1 MSIAEPEVSVIIPF
15 YNEEE
20 NVKDTL
26 RTVSQSLS
34 ESGFRSWEL
43 ILVNDGSTDSTR
55 PLLEEW
61 TAQYR
66 SATIVN
72 HYRNLGVGAALR
84 NGISH
89 ARGKKLVTIE
99 GDLTYDPR
107 DIVRLTREIDE
118 GYDIVIGSPY
128 AKGGSVSGV
137 AIARRIIAR
146 FGNLLLARSIGLG
159 VSCVTNSFRAYR
171 SNLRYLFVMAQHN
184 DKRLHPTILMLAN
197 LSKLRIREIPVALQ
211 PRKRGKSKTRVSRAV
226 LTHTGLLLSF
236 LRIRIREAIA
246 KKP

>member
-1 MSIAEPEVSVIIPF
+1 MSIGEPEVSVIIPF

-20 NVKDTL
+20 NVEDTL
-26 RTVSQSLS
+26 RTVSESLS
-34 ESGFRSWEL
+34 ESGLRSWEL

-55 PLLEEW
+55 TLLQKW

-72 HYRNLGVGAALR
+72 HDRNLGVGAALR
-84 NGISH
+84 NGVGH

-107 DIVRLTREIDE
+107 DIVRLTKEIDK
-118 GYDIVIGSPY
+118 GYDLVIGSPY
-128 AKGGSVSGV
+128 AKGGSVGGV
-137 AIARRIIAR
+137 AIGRRVISK
-146 FGNLLLARSIGLG
+146 FGNLLLARSSGLG

-171 SNLRYLFVMAQHN
+171 SNLGHLFVMAQHN

-197 LSKLRIREIPVALQ
+197 LSKLRIKEIPVVLH
-211 PRKRGKSKTRVSRAV
+211 PRKRGKSKTRLSGAV
-226 LTHTGLLLSF
+226 LAHTGLLLSF
-236 LRIRIREAIA
+236 LRTRIREAST
-246 KKP
+246 KKG